1 MSFNPLKKLF
11 KPNLVTYNDEELMQL
26 LVKKQNHEA
35 FEILYLRY
43 KSPVFNYLCSQ
54 ISKAQAE
61 DLLQDI
67 FIKFVSK
74 ASDYRGEAKVK
85 TWIWTIARNSLIDF
99 FRSSQHKFEMQALA
113 INGITQ
119 DDEPIFDLPSDDLS
133 AEEQLIEKTDL
144 KQIEHCLNELT
155 KEQKEIVLLH
165 THSELSYKEI
175 SAQTQLS
182 IGAVKSVLFR
192 SKAKLA
198 ECFKRGGHL

>member
-1 MSFNPLKKLF
+1 
-11 KPNLVTYNDEELMQL
+11 
-26 LVKKQNHEA
+26 
-35 FEILYLRY
+35 
-43 KSPVFNYLCSQ
+43 
-54 ISKAQAE
+54 
-61 DLLQDI
+61 
-67 FIKFVSK
+67 
-74 ASDYRGEAKVK
+74 
-85 TWIWTIARNSLIDF
+85 
-99 FRSSQHKFEMQALA
+99 MQALA

-192 SKAKLA
+192 SKVKLA